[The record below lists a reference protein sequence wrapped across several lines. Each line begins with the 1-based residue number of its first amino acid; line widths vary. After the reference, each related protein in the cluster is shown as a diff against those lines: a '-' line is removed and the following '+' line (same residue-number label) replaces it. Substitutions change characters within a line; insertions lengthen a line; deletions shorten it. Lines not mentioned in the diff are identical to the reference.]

1 MHISCIRGKE
11 HQISTVRFHPQGV
24 SHMLCETYVGNE
36 RRMILINQIIPID
49 RVEVPSLQFVVIWVV
64 EVK

>member
-1 MHISCIRGKE
+1 
-11 HQISTVRFHPQGV
+11 
-24 SHMLCETYVGNE
+24 MLCETYVGNE